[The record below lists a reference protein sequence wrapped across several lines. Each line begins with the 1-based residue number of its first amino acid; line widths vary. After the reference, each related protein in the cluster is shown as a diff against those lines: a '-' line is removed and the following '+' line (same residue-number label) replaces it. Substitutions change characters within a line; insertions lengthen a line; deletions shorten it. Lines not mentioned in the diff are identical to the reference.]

1 MAILGLFLS
10 SLLFVTIKNA
20 QTDIDIMS
28 ATQGQIKS
36 KIVSRTELVLMQE
49 WLKINKIKIPERQ
62 GYRYIL
68 KTYPERPWLQ

>member
-20 QTDIDIMS
+20 QIDIDIMS
-28 ATQGQIKS
+28 ATSGQIKS
-36 KIVSRTELVLMQE
+36 KVVSKTELVLMQE
-49 WLKINKIKIPERQ
+49 WLKINKIKISEGQ